1 MFLKLK
7 HATGPMVIN
16 TLHVIAMSP
25 NTDDRGGTDI
35 DLVDN
40 KNITVE
46 NEFDAIWEK
55 MKGVNGTNK
64 VSNRGRATGGGSLE
78 DSQASGEADSGSH
91 PGSI

>member
-7 HATGPMVIN
+7 HVTGPMVVN

-25 NTDDRGGTDI
+25 NEEGGTDI

-46 NEFDAIWEK
+46 NDFEVIWDK
-55 MKGVNGTNK
+55 MKGVNGTHK
-64 VSNRGRATGGGSLE
+64 VNNRGRAVGGGSLE
-78 DSQASGEADSGSH
+78 DSQAS
-91 PGSI
+91 

>member
-7 HATGPMVIN
+7 HVTGPMVIN

-25 NTDDRGGTDI
+25 NNEEGGTDL

-46 NEFDAIWEK
+46 NEFEVIWEK
-55 MKGVNGTNK
+55 MKGVNGTNQ
-64 VSNRGRATGGGSLE
+64 VGNSR
-78 DSQASGEADSGSH
+78 
-91 PGSI
+91 

>member
-7 HATGPMVIN
+7 HVTGPMVIN

-25 NTDDRGGTDI
+25 NEEGGTDI

-46 NEFDAIWEK
+46 NEFDAIWNK
-55 MKGVNGTNK
+55 MKGVNGT
-64 VSNRGRATGGGSLE
+64 
-78 DSQASGEADSGSH
+78 D
-91 PGSI
+91 

>member
-7 HATGPMVIN
+7 HVTGPMVIN

-25 NTDDRGGTDI
+25 NEEGGTDI

-46 NEFDAIWEK
+46 NEFDAIWNK

-64 VSNRGRATGGGSLE
+64 VSNRGRASGGGSLE
-78 DSQASGEADSGSH
+78 DSQAS
-91 PGSI
+91 

>member
-7 HATGPMVIN
+7 HVTGPMVIN

-25 NTDDRGGTDI
+25 NTNDEGGTDI

-46 NEFDAIWEK
+46 NKFEEIWDTMRRVTK
-55 MKGVNGTNK
+55 ANGT
-64 VSNRGRATGGGSLE
+64 
-78 DSQASGEADSGSH
+78 D
-91 PGSI
+91 

>member
-7 HATGPMVIN
+7 HVTGPMVIN

-25 NTDDRGGTDI
+25 NEEGGTDI

-46 NEFDAIWEK
+46 NEFDAIWNK

-64 VSNRGRATGGGSLE
+64 VSNRGRADGGGSLE